1 MPHRVLLIAPKFFGY
16 EQEIF
21 AEIIRL
27 GMRVD
32 FLPDRPFEKA
42 FMKALMRFL
51 PSWCS
56 FQLSN
61 SFFIKKIRAFKCA
74 DYSIILI
81 IQGEGITPRIL
92 AMLRNKYP
100 KAKMIFYTWDS
111 IENKPKIKR
120 NLRYYDQCFTFDPE
134 DAKAYGMKFRPLFFS
149 PGFDKP
155 NSDSH
160 TYDLSFIGTVHS
172 DRYRIVH
179 LLIKQ
184 LPPEKRV
191 YIYLY
196 LQAPWMYDLRRIFTN
211 TLSGANRNSFKF
223 SPLSKDVVQEV
234 FFASRS
240 ILDIEHPGQ
249 RGATMRTFEAIG
261 SHRKLITTNVALQDY
276 DFYNPRNILIIDRYA
291 PKLDSDFLNTSY
303 EPLPEEIRSRYSI
316 KAWVQDVIS
325 T

>member
-1 MPHRVLLIAPKFFGY
+1 MPHRILLIAPKFFGY
-16 EQEIF
+16 EREIC
-21 AEIIRL
+21 AEIIRQ
-27 GMRVD
+27 GMHVD
-32 FLPDRPFEKA
+32 FLPDRPSEKV
-42 FMKALMRFL
+42 FMKALIRFL

-56 FQLSN
+56 FQFSN
-61 SFFIKKIRAFKCA
+61 SFFIKKIRSFKCA

-81 IQGEGITPRIL
+81 IQGEGVTSHIL
-92 AMLRNKYP
+92 KLLRNNYP
-100 KAKMIFYTWDS
+100 NARMIFYTWDS
-111 IENKPKIKR
+111 IENKPKFR
-120 NLRYYDQCFTFDPE
+120 HSLRYYDQCFTFNPQ
-134 DAKAYGMKFRPLFFS
+134 DAKEFGMKFRPLFFS

-291 PKLDSDFLNTSY
+291 PKLDSDFLYTNY

-316 KAWVQDVIS
+316 KAWVQDVLS